1 MSGDGAPFALGE
13 FAGGEE
19 PDDDFATVPKVRF
32 FDGAAG
38 DVSAGLVGTGGLAGD
53 VFDREGKGG
62 GEVVDEASIGGEH
75 GAAGAEDLAVAVA
88 DDEDG

>member
-19 PDDDFATVPKVRF
+19 PDDDFAAAPEIGF

-38 DVSAGLVGTGGLAGD
+38 DVSAGLIGTGGLAGY
-53 VFDREGKGG
+53 VFDREGEGG

>member
-1 MSGDGAPFALGE
+1 MGE

-19 PDDDFATVPKVRF
+19 PDDDFATAPEIGF

-38 DVSAGLVGTGGLAGD
+38 DVSAGLIGTGGLAGD

-62 GEVVDEASIGGEH
+62 CEVIYEASIGGEH